1 MARFPRNPEEESMT
15 EADQVEEMLGQ
26 VLVVFGQGTGVI
38 RIPRKTV
45 AAIRSRYVAMKDR
58 ALPVWDTQAAEALDR
73 VRIVGRLA
81 AQNAVA
87 RGANEVSAED
97 FAVAADI
104 VEPRSGTLICNQGP

>member
-1 MARFPRNPEEESMT
+1 MT
-15 EADQVEEMLGQ
+15 EVDKVEEILGQ
-26 VLVVFGQGTGVI
+26 VLVVFGQGTGAI

-45 AAIRSRYVAMKDR
+45 AAIRSRYLAMKDR
-58 ALPVWDTQAAEALDR
+58 ALPVWDTEAVEALDR

-97 FAVAADI
+97 FLAAAAI
-104 VEPRSGTLICNQGP
+104 VEPESRTSICNQGL

>member
-1 MARFPRNPEEESMT
+1 VRIEEESMT

-38 RIPRKTV
+38 RIPRTTV
-45 AAIRSRYVAMKDR
+45 AAIRDRYLAMKDR
-58 ALPVWDTQAAEALDR
+58 ALLVWEKEAAEALDR

-87 RGANEVSAED
+87 RGSNEVSVDD
-97 FAVAADI
+97 FVAAART
-104 VEPRSGTLICNQGP
+104 VEPESRTIICNEIP